1 MLLPEYD
8 FSFRLDGD
16 PMTTMSLEL
25 PNSLHEKIRQLA
37 KEEGISIN
45 QFIVSAAAEKMAS
58 LLTEEYLQARTK
70 RGDVDR
76 FQSVLDKVPDVAPE
90 EYDRIEP

>member
-1 MLLPEYD
+1 
-8 FSFRLDGD
+8 
-16 PMTTMSLEL
+16 MSTLSLRL

-58 LLTEEYLQARTK
+58 LLTENYLQERAR
-70 RGDVDR
+70 RGDLDQ

-90 EYDRIEP
+90 EYDQIDP